1 MGNLLWIAI
10 AYVMGSIPFGLV
22 FARTFCG
29 VDPRTGGSR
38 NVGATNVA
46 RLCGTK
52 WGVVTLLCD
61 ALKGALPVAIA
72 LSFSD
77 SALFHSLTALAA
89 LIGHLHSCF
98 LGFKGGKAVAT
109 TVGVFIPLAF
119 GQLVL
124 AGIACL
130 LVIWRSGFVS
140 LGSLTLVTAL
150 PVFLLLYGKWKLLP
164 LALVVMALVYW
175 SHRENIG
182 RLARGEEKPWQKK
195 HHDAAPTGG
204 PADDATCAASAPQT
218 DDQAPCGC
226 GCAAHGNPGATPEK

>member
-1 MGNLLWIAI
+1 MGNLLWLVT
-10 AYVMGSIPFGLV
+10 AYVIGSVPFGLLI
-22 FARTFCG
+22 AKTFCS

-52 WGVVTLLCD
+52 FGVLTLVCD
-61 ALKGALPVAIA
+61 VLKGVIPVAVA
-72 LSFSD
+72 MTFSE
-77 SALFHSLTALAA
+77 STLFLSLTALAA
-89 LIGHLHSCF
+89 LLGHLYSAF

-109 TVGVFIPLAF
+109 TLGVFIPLAF
-119 GQLVL
+119 TPLLLSALVC
-124 AGIACL
+124 A

-150 PVFLLLYGKWKLLP
+150 PVMLLLSGNFAYIP
-164 LALVVMALVYW
+164 LALVVMVLVFW

-195 HHDAAPTGG
+195 KHKD
-204 PADDATCAASAPQT
+204 
-218 DDQAPCGC
+218 
-226 GCAAHGNPGATPEK
+226 NE